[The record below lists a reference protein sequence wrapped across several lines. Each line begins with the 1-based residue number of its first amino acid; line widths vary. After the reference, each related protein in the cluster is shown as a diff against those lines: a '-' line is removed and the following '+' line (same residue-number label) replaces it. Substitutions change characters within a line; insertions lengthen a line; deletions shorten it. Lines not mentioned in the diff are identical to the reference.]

1 MSHVERTAKEL
12 LLLAPAGH
20 PRVEFHGRTMEPLLR
35 DGDLLILCAV
45 SRGELRRGDL
55 VTLRVS
61 DKFPTCRVTRLNGDS
76 IVLSADNWP
85 DFHATARTQDVIG
98 KVVRRTRAGGDLS
111 CEDWSWWAHTA
122 LALMREAL
130 RSITPLVR
138 RKRTR
143 FALSAPP

>member
-35 DGDLLILCAV
+35 DGDLL
-45 SRGELRRGDL
+45 
-55 VTLRVS
+55 
-61 DKFPTCRVTRLNGDS
+61 TRLNGDS